1 MSKQGTPFNAAAVS
15 RITSATAKSN
25 GGQIPAGSFAC
36 RGLQPTPKFGLN
48 DSASGQN
55 CLLSLWATYSR

>member
-25 GGQIPAGSFAC
+25 GGQIPAGSFAAKA
-36 RGLQPTPKFGLN
+36 QSIAAK
-48 DSASGQN
+48 SGGAGKG
-55 CLLSLWATYSR
+55 STGGKK

>member
-25 GGQIPAGSFAC
+25 GGQIPAGSFASKA
-36 RGLQPTPKFGLN
+36 QSSFAK
-48 DSASGQN
+48 SGG
-55 CLLSLWATYSR
+55 SGKGSTGGKK